1 MITPFKSRWT
11 GAHRAYSNNP
21 ERFLSVDGSVE
32 TWSRELNRKED
43 LPVEIAALLPEF
55 FEGFPYCIY
64 TPAMEGPVQ
73 APESYLLLEGTSLV
87 IARRSHAG
95 VQVFQSDLEAI
106 DALETGTALLQSSIT
121 FFPRGGQPQEVPF
134 NTVVEDLFSPVLA
147 AYLEVHGATMD
158 EAAQFRSVHPDPFD
172 DLITRD
178 YKYHA
183 YASSVLAGER
193 VKARFYHPT
202 ETVHG
207 LFSGSRL
214 IPSYLVAATGSMLYA
229 FSEQEPFRDLDK
241 NAYGLVVRYLP
252 LSPEFTI
259 AERPLKGSNRY
270 RMHAF
275 RNGDAEFELPFEAA
289 LAPEF
294 EGFLGN
300 LELPASGQELNR
312 KVG

>member
-1 MITPFKSRWT
+1 MITPFKSRWN

-32 TWSRELNRKED
+32 TWSRELTHKED
-43 LPVEIAALLPEF
+43 LPAEIAALLPEYF
-55 FEGFPYCIY
+55 AGFPYCVF
-64 TPAMEGPVQ
+64 TPAMESPVE
-73 APESYLLLEGTSLV
+73 APESYVLLEGTSLV
-87 IARRSHAG
+87 VARRSLQG
-95 VQVFQSDLEAI
+95 VTVFQSDLEAI
-106 DALETGTALLQSSIT
+106 DALETQTSLLQSCIT
-121 FFPRGGQPQEVPF
+121 FHPRGGKPQAVPF
-134 NTVVEDLFSPVLA
+134 NTVVEDLFSPILA
-147 AYLEVHGATMD
+147 AFLEVHGATMD

-172 DLITRD
+172 DLVTRD

-193 VKARFYHPT
+193 IKARFYHPT

-229 FSEQEPFRDLDK
+229 FSEKEPFRDLDK
-241 NAYGLVVRYLP
+241 TAYGLVVRYLP

-259 AERPLKGSNRY
+259 SERSLKGSNRY
-270 RMHAF
+270 RMHVF
-275 RNGDAEFELPFEAA
+275 RNGDAEFELPFESA

-294 EGFLGN
+294 ENFLGN